1 MPQDGHAWKYTI
13 WGSRGSVPVSSPG
26 VREYGGQTTCIEFVL
41 PDAKIIIDA
50 GSGLVELGREDTNDR
65 ETLLFMTHVH
75 WDHIVGL
82 PFFNPLFDENFR
94 LDVRGVPRAGVSVLD
109 AIYQLNQPP
118 IFPVKLADA
127 IRADVRAS
135 DIAEVGS
142 LDFHGA
148 KLEWVPVTHPGGCSA
163 VAISYGGKRIVFTGD
178 VEIAAGG
185 RDQLVEFATNAD
197 VLICDSQYTRAEYAN
212 HVGWGHSTN
221 MDAADLANDAR
232 VDELILTHHDPAHTD
247 SVIDAMVA
255 EARTRFAKVSGA
267 KNRMVVASG

>member
-1 MPQDGHAWKYTI
+1 MPDEGHAWKFTI

-26 VREYGGQTTCIEFVL
+26 VREYGGQTTCMELVF

-50 GSGLVELGREDTNDR
+50 GSGLVELGREPTNDR
-65 ETLLFMTHVH
+65 NTLLFMTHVH

-82 PFFNPLFDENFR
+82 PFFNPLFDDKFQ
-94 LDVRGVPRAGVSVLD
+94 LDVRGVPRANVSVLD
-109 AIYQLNQPP
+109 AIYELNQPP

-127 IRADVRAS
+127 VQANVRAE
-135 DIAEVGS
+135 DIEEVGA

-148 KLEWVPVTHPGGCSA
+148 KLEWVPVAHPGGCSA

-178 VEIAAGG
+178 LEIPAGG
-185 RDQLVEFATNAD
+185 RDNLVQFCTGAD
-197 VLICDSQYTRAEYAN
+197 VLICDAQYTTEEYSS

-221 MDAADLANDAR
+221 LDAADLANDAG
-232 VDELILTHHDPAHTD
+232 VSQLVLTHHDPAHTD
-247 SVIDAMVA
+247 SDIDAMVA
-255 EARTRFAKVSGA
+255 ETRTRFANVSGA